1 MLSDLHIFFKI
12 PIVANLYQGLT
23 TKALITTRCSGHFS
37 AIDHQ
42 KQLYPNGS
50 CLANVTTSRTIKLVI
65 VQYEEVS

>member
-37 AIDHQ
+37 AI
-42 KQLYPNGS
+42 K
-50 CLANVTTSRTIKLVI
+50 TIKSSSTQMVVAWQMSLH
-65 VQYEEVS
+65 QGPLN